1 MGKSK
6 FDNIFDHFRQNRL
19 DEIHNLSINET
30 LKFIEDNKTL
40 LLNDFSL
47 SEESFNTDKQE
58 LSHFLKSLITLN
70 YCLNNNTDIYNKL
83 LNCKNKDEVINTL
96 KDNLPPNYPVVHNI
110 CKYIAK
116 EIKLKPKKINNDS
129 SEYNEVI
136 SSDNKPILTLD
147 ILKELIKENNKS
159 KELNSIS
166 DEKIHENISNWL
178 NPYYIVDSSVIDEY
192 ILKDIKRDNPN
203 EKFESK
209 INNLTLVNKTQEEI
223 IEKLT
228 NEKNAAIKEAEEL
241 KNQKDLLSDENTC
254 LKDDL
259 SDLRNKV
266 ERLESKE
273 RNFINNL
280 FSLANTQTNPFLPIP
295 QTKMEVDVCQLL
307 LDNSYKYFSEQGRFN
322 QDMIRNYKLDYDS
335 LTIHYAL
342 EIASNLYK
350 LNKK

>member
-6 FDNIFDHFRQNRL
+6 FDNIFDYFRQSGL
-19 DEIHNLSINET
+19 DEIYT
-30 LKFIEDNKTL
+30 LKFNKVTKFIKDNENKL
-40 LLNDFSL
+40 QEIDSL
-47 SEESFNTDKQE
+47 SEEDFNTLKKE
-58 LSHFLKSLITLN
+58 LCHFLKSLIILN
-70 YCLNNNTDIYNKL
+70 YCSTNDTNLYTQL
-83 LNCKNKDEVINTL
+83 LSCENKDDVLITL
-96 KDNLPPNYPVVHNI
+96 EGNLPEKYSVSHNI
-110 CKYIAK
+110 CKYISR
-116 EIKLKPKKINNDS
+116 EIKLISKELNNDS

-136 SSDNKPILTLD
+136 SSDNKTILTLD

-295 QTKMEVDVCQLL
+295 PIKMEVNVCQLL
-307 LDNSYKYFSEQGRFN
+307 LDDSYKYFSEQGKFN

-342 EIASNLYK
+342 EIACNLYK